1 MESVLYGDE
10 PSRYYNDVT
19 DHNSQTQLNN
29 DWKADDERTERYGDG
44 NG

>member
-1 MESVLYGDE
+1 METNSHVIIMM
-10 PSRYYNDVT
+10 ST

-29 DWKADDERTERYGDG
+29 DWKADDEQTERYGDG